1 MIDVV
6 ANISTKEVIVH
17 GVSDHESES
26 ESSTAEF
33 MDELS
38 LQDSLNEVEGPAV
51 ESQTVITEFKLDRP
65 QRNYLSCRF
74 ILYALVVVKKLII
87 KVRTI
92 FSARRIKIKSRS

>member
-1 MIDVV
+1 VIDVV

-51 ESQTVITEFKLDRP
+51 ESQTVLTEFKLGRIP
-65 QRNYLSCRF
+65 CNERS
-74 ILYALVVVKKLII
+74 LVSFHLKRARGSKKLNY
-87 KVRTI
+87 
-92 FSARRIKIKSRS
+92 